1 MLEFEIL
8 ARGLYR
14 PDQLDIRYDPALRMP
29 VTAAIQ
35 QWMDVTWQERLAEAK
50 AQNFPLYDSQ
60 LFRLIHAEAQA
71 DGKLHLVMGNTSF
84 KEYLTTRAPEFA
96 AGRARQELGNAL
108 AVCSVVET
116 TDGYILYERRQK
128 TSMHLGRFHVIAGF
142 FEQGRDSDAIGQPD
156 PFAAMRREL
165 REETGITAQ
174 DFRAEYCL
182 GAVYDT
188 THPHGELCFCTRLNI
203 TLAEVHTRIP
213 EDDEI
218 QHLLALHVSAESL
231 QDFLFNNHGNITA
244 TGEPNLLL
252 YGAFRFGEPWFQN
265 CLTNL

>member
-14 PDQLDIRYDPALRMP
+14 PDQLAISYDPSLTMP

-35 QWMDVTWQERLAEAK
+35 EWMDVTWREKLAEAK
-50 AQNFPLYDSQ
+50 AQNFPLYDSR
-60 LFRLIHAEAQA
+60 LFRLIHAEALA
-71 DGKLHLVMGNTSF
+71 DGKLHVVVGNTSF
-84 KEYLTTRAPEFA
+84 KEFITSRMPEFA
-96 AGRARQELGNAL
+96 NGRTRQELGNAL

-116 TDGYILYERRQK
+116 TDGFILYERRRK
-128 TSMHLGRFHVIAGF
+128 TAIHQGRYHVIAGF
-142 FEQGRDSDAIGQPD
+142 FEQKRDSDATGQPD

-174 DFRAEYCL
+174 DIHEEYCL
-182 GAVYDT
+182 GAAYDIT
-188 THPHGELCFCTRLNI
+188 NPHGELCFCTRLNI
-203 TLAEVHTRIP
+203 TLAEVRTRVP

-218 QHLLALHVSAESL
+218 QQLLALHVTEESL
-231 QDFLFNNHGNITA
+231 RDFLLSNHGNISA
-244 TGEPNLLL
+244 TCEPNLLM
-252 YGAFRFGEPWFQN
+252 YGAFRFGEQWFQH